1 MILQVAL
8 CSGSTETWLS
18 QHDTLPTPPLGTAWE
33 STPHGNQESGFKMQ
47 LPHQLPNDAR
57 CPLLLHI
64 SNFQLGA
71 QAGHFSEPGCGSMT
85 SCKGG
90 RESKYLALSAS

>member
-1 MILQVAL
+1 MILKVAL
-8 CSGSTETWLS
+8 YSGSMETWLS
-18 QHDTLPTPPLGTAWE
+18 QYDTLPTPPRGL
-33 STPHGNQESGFKMQ
+33 HGNRLLVNQESGFKMQ
-47 LPHQLPNDAR
+47 LPYQLPNDTR

-64 SNFQLGA
+64 TNFQLGA
-71 QAGHFSEPGCGSMT
+71 QAGHFSELGCGSMT